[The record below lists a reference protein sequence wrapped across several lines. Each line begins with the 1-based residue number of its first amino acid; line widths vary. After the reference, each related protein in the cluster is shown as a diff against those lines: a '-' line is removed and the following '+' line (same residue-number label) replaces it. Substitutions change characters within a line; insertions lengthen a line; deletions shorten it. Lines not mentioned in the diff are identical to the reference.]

1 MRGVLLTISL
11 VLAGC
16 GANMSTPTDFPVGG
30 MRPLMTQQN
39 LVAAREGMPGGL
51 LEPGWLPDGFVVV
64 NADYIEAN
72 NQIES
77 VDVYYQGPSHYL
89 HIWQT
94 NASPEHLGDKDPV
107 RMGEPIAGTVWG
119 ANPLPAAQIG
129 RAGVVE
135 YSARLAD
142 GRTAS
147 VDSDLDADTMK
158 PVLESLYLR
167 GTEGRRR
174 AWLSSGGNAAGG

>member
-1 MRGVLLTISL
+1 MRGVLLTILL

-16 GANMSTPTDFPVGG
+16 SASMPRPTDIPVGG
-30 MRPLMTQQN
+30 ARAPITQQN
-39 LVAAREGMPGGL
+39 RVAAREGMPGGL
-51 LEPGWLPDGFVVV
+51 LEPGWLPDGFVLVS
-64 NADYIEAN
+64 ADYIEADD
-72 NQIES
+72 QIES
-77 VDVYYQGPSHYL
+77 VDVSYQGPSHYL

-107 RMGEPIAGTVWG
+107 PMGQPIAGTVWG

-147 VDSDLDADTMK
+147 IDSDLDADTMK
-158 PVLESLYLR
+158 RVLEMLYLR
-167 GTEGRRR
+167 GTR
-174 AWLSSGGNAAGG
+174 AGSS